1 MKLQTGLR
9 KPFRSIRLVVLTW
22 FQKSS
27 SFTFQNQSVS
37 SVAVMF
43 PVTMASL
50 GLVAC
55 FIFVSLVKDFKE
67 NNSLYD

>member
-1 MKLQTGLR
+1 
-9 KPFRSIRLVVLTW
+9 
-22 FQKSS
+22 
-27 SFTFQNQSVS
+27 
-37 SVAVMF
+37 VAVMF